1 MQAEKENLS
10 HAQSRGFIFANC
22 ISATQVLLVQGVYPP
37 TFMSIFFFFFF
48 FLLRGKVTGGH
59 WIEQTMYSTVTK
71 SSFWLTELA
80 CF

>member
-10 HAQSRGFIFANC
+10 HAQSRGLIFANC
-22 ISATQVLLVQGVYPP
+22 ISATQVLLVQVVYPP
-37 TFMSIFFFFFF
+37 TFMSNFFF

-59 WIEQTMYSTVTK
+59 WIEQTMYLTVTK